1 MTFVQ
6 DTNEH
11 GTIIRTGKKYV
22 RKSLVICATQLACG
36 LLLKRLSYFEAVL
49 SIFELSRV

>member
-36 LLLKRLSYFEAVL
+36 LLLNRLSYFEVVL
-49 SIFELSRV
+49 SICELSRV